1 MSKYEKSGVFSV
13 IIFALCLMTFRFVS
27 YIFII
32 AQNLLA
38 GNMFICTRVP
48 YTYDSRYLMH
58 GRFAHC
64 GDPTTAWI
72 PKEGHPYREELL
84 LHV

>member
-1 MSKYEKSGVFSV
+1 
-13 IIFALCLMTFRFVS
+13 
-27 YIFII
+27 
-32 AQNLLA
+32 
-38 GNMFICTRVP
+38 
-48 YTYDSRYLMH
+48 MH